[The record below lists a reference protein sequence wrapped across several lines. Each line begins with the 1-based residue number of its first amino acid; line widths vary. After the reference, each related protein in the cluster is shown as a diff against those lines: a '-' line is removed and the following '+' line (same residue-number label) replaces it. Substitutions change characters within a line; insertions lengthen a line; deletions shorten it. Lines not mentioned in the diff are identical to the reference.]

1 MKILDET
8 ESIEQII
15 KFIESKKSSEELYID
30 FYRRNKV
37 ISDYKRINN
46 VELTISNE
54 LNLQSEIFRIDFSN
68 LFEKAKKQYLKLNPK
83 SKITDLEI
91 YLDEN
96 YATID
101 GLSISLSDGI
111 DLNTIIGVYNEAGEF
126 YSSVFLEKYSKKDLF
141 IENKEKEVLD
151 LWLDQDV
158 KEKNEFLTKDISI
171 PISKIN
177 EEMTLKM
184 LKNFFIDCDKD
195 IIQSNDIIPLLKIND
210 ETSYI
215 KTLLNTNTLLN
226 YESFKKGY
234 TIPKNETGI
243 IYLYNFSN
251 LYLTCLNKDIEN
263 HIKGKNYYFLKT
275 CRKSINT
282 ISIEINNEY
291 YNRLFETNY
300 KLFIDYNN
308 KIFLY
313 SNEKLIWQATYSNG
327 EAIPEILLSFIE
339 NDVKNNLMKKI
350 CRKSLSDICNEIK
363 NNISNKSIQI
373 KIPINKE
380 IFANKDDKTI
390 QIIIEYEN
398 NELVC
403 LYNKNNLLQVNSEV
417 DSWISSIVLSNIF
430 SESNRKHVKRL

>member
-210 ETSYI
+210 EHYI
-215 KTLLNTNTLLN
+215 
-226 YESFKKGY
+226 
-234 TIPKNETGI
+234 
-243 IYLYNFSN
+243 
-251 LYLTCLNKDIEN
+251 
-263 HIKGKNYYFLKT
+263 
-275 CRKSINT
+275 
-282 ISIEINNEY
+282 
-291 YNRLFETNY
+291 
-300 KLFIDYNN
+300 
-308 KIFLY
+308 
-313 SNEKLIWQATYSNG
+313 
-327 EAIPEILLSFIE
+327 
-339 NDVKNNLMKKI
+339 
-350 CRKSLSDICNEIK
+350 
-363 NNISNKSIQI
+363 
-373 KIPINKE
+373 
-380 IFANKDDKTI
+380 
-390 QIIIEYEN
+390 
-398 NELVC
+398 
-403 LYNKNNLLQVNSEV
+403 
-417 DSWISSIVLSNIF
+417 
-430 SESNRKHVKRL
+430 